1 MKKAIV
7 ALLTLV
13 TLFSFTGCDDKDK
26 ISAND
31 KEKIKQISFPKEK
44 NQTIDL
50 DIYFDSSKDKTTCNI
65 TKEER
70 LIQKE
75 ALLGELIMSEL
86 IKGPSRNGEL
96 KPILPGKTRLLGF
109 SIKDGIAYVD
119 LSNEAATNMTPSKEE
134 ACLKCILYS
143 LTQLPSIS
151 KVKILID
158 HKDVNVLGG
167 NYDISTAFGK
177 DDINGRK
184 K

>member
-1 MKKAIV
+1 MKKAIAV
-7 ALLTLV
+7 LLTLA
-13 TLFSFTGCDDKDK
+13 TLFSFTGCEDKDKLSANDKDK
-26 ISAND
+26 I
-31 KEKIKQISFPKEK
+31 KKISFPNEK

-50 DIYFDSSKDKTTCNI
+50 DIYFDSSKDKNSFDI

-75 ALLGELIMSEL
+75 TLLGELIMSEL
-86 IKGPSRNGEL
+86 IKGPSRNSEL
-96 KPILPGKTRLLGF
+96 KPILPAKTRLLGL

-119 LSNEAATNMTPSKEE
+119 LSNEAVTNMTASKEE

-158 HKDVNVLGG
+158 HKDVQVLGG